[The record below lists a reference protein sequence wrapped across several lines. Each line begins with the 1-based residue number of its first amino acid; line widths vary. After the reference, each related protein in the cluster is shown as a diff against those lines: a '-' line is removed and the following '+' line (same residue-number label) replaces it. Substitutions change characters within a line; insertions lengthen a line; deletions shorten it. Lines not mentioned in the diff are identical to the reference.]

1 MVVPEKPNHLRMDLP
16 VKEQKALTDSQGAS
30 PWSLRTQE
38 MDQTSLAEFH
48 SARIP
53 PSFTEPLTQ
62 ASSWRMLLVVQV
74 ADVGRRRLHLI
85 HGCYQ
90 DRLVLLVTR
99 STSFLPVFLWALTP
113 TWMPV
118 SDG

>member
-1 MVVPEKPNHLRMDLP
+1 
-16 VKEQKALTDSQGAS
+16 
-30 PWSLRTQE
+30 

-62 ASSWRMLLVVQV
+62 ASSWQMLLVVQMVLMLLIVLV

-90 DRLVLLVTR
+90 DRLVLLVMR
-99 STSFLPVFLWALTP
+99 ST
-113 TWMPV
+113 
-118 SDG
+118 